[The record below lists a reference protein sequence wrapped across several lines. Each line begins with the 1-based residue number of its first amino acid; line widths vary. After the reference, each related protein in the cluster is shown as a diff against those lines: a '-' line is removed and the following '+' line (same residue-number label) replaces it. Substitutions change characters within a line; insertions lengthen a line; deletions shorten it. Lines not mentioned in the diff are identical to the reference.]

1 VTIEASDAAGNT
13 SQLTLVLKGT
23 GKTVAK
29 RRTPASSVSDTIH
42 WNKGGTVAD
51 SLFSFT
57 LQPGDLYYDCLLQA
71 KAAFADSTSLGPV
84 VDLHSEVVPL
94 HRAGELSLA
103 TRAIPD
109 TLRQHLYLARW
120 NARRKH
126 FEYYAKADLVGERA
140 VAKVRDFGR
149 YTLLADTTPP
159 RLEPSR
165 VAKVCSG
172 LPRKNARMLLRAR
185 DKVTSIAAVEGAI
198 DGQWALWEFEPKTGE
213 IWHDLDSTRTAKGQS
228 HQLKLK
234 VFDALGNAQVL
245 ECEFRW

>member
-1 VTIEASDAAGNT
+1 MTIEASDAAGNT
-13 SQLTLVLKGT
+13 SKLTLVVKGT
-23 GKTVAK
+23 GRAVAK
-29 RRTPASSVSDTIH
+29 RIVPASPVSDTIH
-42 WNKGGTVAD
+42 WDKGGTISD

-71 KAAFADSTSLGPV
+71 KARFTDSTSLGPV

-126 FEYYAKADLVGERA
+126 FEYYSKADLIGERA

-159 RLEPSR
+159 RLEPSQ
-165 VAKVCSG
+165 VAKVCSV
-172 LPRKNARMLLRAR
+172 LPRKNSRMLIKAK
-185 DKVTSIAAVEGAI
+185 DKVTSIAAVEGTI
-198 DGQWALWEFEPKTGE
+198 DGQWVLWEFEPKTGE
-213 IWHDLDSTRTAKGQS
+213 IWHDLDSARTSKGQG
-228 HQLKLK
+228 HQLKLR
-234 VFDALGNAQVL
+234 VLDALGNAQVL
-245 ECEFRW
+245 ECEFKW